1 MNINNNHFSSIRQVQ
16 ETYFQNQ
23 PGISRKNSETAASFQ
38 EILKQKSEAAG
49 TENKPLKFS
58 RHADARMADRNIS
71 LTKEQLDRLEQGTK
85 KADEKGIR
93 ESLVIMDNL
102 YFIVNIKNR
111 TVITAMDQ
119 SENEENVYTNID
131 GAVII

>member
-58 RHADARMADRNIS
+58 RHADARMADRALQKNS
-71 LTKEQLDRLEQGTK
+71 WTGWSGEQK
-85 KADEKGIR
+85 KQMKR
-93 ESLVIMDNL
+93 ES
-102 YFIVNIKNR
+102 
-111 TVITAMDQ
+111 
-119 SENEENVYTNID
+119 ENPLLLWTIYLLL
-131 GAVII
+131 

>member
-58 RHADARMADRNIS
+58 RHADAWQIEIS
-71 LTKEQLDRLEQGTK
+71 ALPKNSWTGWSREQK
-85 KADEKGIR
+85 KQMKR
-93 ESLVIMDNL
+93 ES
-102 YFIVNIKNR
+102 
-111 TVITAMDQ
+111 
-119 SENEENVYTNID
+119 ENPLLLWTIYLLL
-131 GAVII
+131 

>member
-85 KADEKGIR
+85 KGNQRIPC
-93 ESLVIMDNL
+93 
-102 YFIVNIKNR
+102 YYGQFIFYCKHKKQ
-111 TVITAMDQ
+111 D
-119 SENEENVYTNID
+119 SDHCD
-131 GAVII
+131 GSVGE

>member
-1 MNINNNHFSSIRQVQ
+1 MQ

-85 KADEKGIR
+85 KKQMKR
-93 ESLVIMDNL
+93 ES
-102 YFIVNIKNR
+102 
-111 TVITAMDQ
+111 
-119 SENEENVYTNID
+119 ENPLLLWTIYLLL
-131 GAVII
+131 

>member
-58 RHADARMADRNIS
+58 RHADARMADQPYKRTAGPVGAGN
-71 LTKEQLDRLEQGTK
+71 K
-85 KADEKGIR
+85 KSR
-93 ESLVIMDNL
+93 
-102 YFIVNIKNR
+102 
-111 TVITAMDQ
+111 
-119 SENEENVYTNID
+119 
-131 GAVII
+131 

>member
-49 TENKPLKFS
+49 TENKPLKWQIEISALPKNSWTGWS
-58 RHADARMADRNIS
+58 R
-71 LTKEQLDRLEQGTK
+71 EQK
-85 KADEKGIR
+85 KQMKR
-93 ESLVIMDNL
+93 ES
-102 YFIVNIKNR
+102 
-111 TVITAMDQ
+111 
-119 SENEENVYTNID
+119 ENPLLLWTIYLLL
-131 GAVII
+131 